1 MQSPKGLHLLA
12 ASLAPGVAGAAA
24 WLSGAT
30 SFATCVVS
38 LGAGLVIAGAL
49 RLSKSAAAKPASP
62 APHSPATEP
71 VARVPDSA
79 SLAWALDADADLILL
94 LKAGV
99 VRWANGSA
107 TAFFGGQALAGRAIE
122 DLFVQPEILD
132 EFRSATAGRPRAAE
146 VVLTGRQGRRN
157 FRLTT
162 EARTNE
168 GLVLMHFR
176 DITDEQSALRLGG
189 DFVASVSHE
198 MRTPLASIKGAL
210 ETLEGS
216 ASDDPAMKQR
226 LLQMIATNAAR
237 LEALT
242 ADVLRLSQLETAGTP
257 AEIGVLETMP
267 ILDSIASLLDPM
279 LGERGLRLEFDIEE
293 GLSTIRTDQRL
304 FELIFKNLVENS
316 AKFAFEQSVIRL
328 QGRRLG
334 DSTVWRVIDK
344 GIGIP
349 LDQQAR
355 IFDRFF
361 QVDPS
366 RTGPPKRRGTGL
378 GLAIVQNAVRALGG
392 SIRVESVWQ
401 QGTTMIVELPESVPA
416 G

>member
-1 MQSPKGLHLLA
+1 MHIGHARSRRGQTKG
-12 ASLAPGVAGAAA
+12 
-24 WLSGAT
+24 
-30 SFATCVVS
+30 
-38 LGAGLVIAGAL
+38 
-49 RLSKSAAAKPASP
+49 
-62 APHSPATEP
+62 
-71 VARVPDSA
+71 
-79 SLAWALDADADLILL
+79 
-94 LKAGV
+94 
-99 VRWANGSA
+99 
-107 TAFFGGQALAGRAIE
+107 
-122 DLFVQPEILD
+122 
-132 EFRSATAGRPRAAE
+132 
-146 VVLTGRQGRRN
+146 
-157 FRLTT
+157 
-162 EARTNE
+162 
-168 GLVLMHFR
+168 
-176 DITDEQSALRLGG
+176 
-189 DFVASVSHE
+189 
-198 MRTPLASIKGAL
+198 
-210 ETLEGS
+210 
-216 ASDDPAMKQR
+216 
-226 LLQMIATNAAR
+226 
-237 LEALT
+237 
-242 ADVLRLSQLETAGTP
+242 LSQLETAGTP